1 MKSLKALGLL
11 GEMEAARA
19 AMAGQDSTAA
29 DLVVGLLTA
38 APALRNPMPLGK
50 PTWVGI
56 DPAAPDGEVKTP

>member
-1 MKSLKALGLL
+1 MKSPKALGLL

-38 APALRNPMPLGK
+38 APPQRTAMPLGD

-56 DPAAPDGEVKTP
+56 DLATPDGEVKTP